1 MKYLIRSLSALL
13 AAVILLGA
21 VISAA
26 PCFAAGTTEKS
37 LLQYTSMNL
46 TFEKPED
53 EEYECEVKNNEAKY
67 LKVDAYNEGDHY
79 WLMVEG
85 KKPTGDSVGTEITVY
100 KEENGKKITVRCF
113 RVTVRPCHKVGMKK
127 VRINKGT
134 GRIIELENPYE
145 KEYVLKYN
153 AKKIKLTQYYGDG
166 DKVFYTLEG
175 LRYGITRVRAYLEG
189 TKELIGSFTV
199 IVWNYRASVKP
210 ESEKAETAY
219 NEHIDTLYLEGGTLD
234 IGECIEN
241 YRAGAVYTV
250 KAADKDLVGT
260 ESVDKTET
268 TPKAQLVYGKRTGST
283 VLTVWEKRGK
293 RKGKKIGTIAL
304 TVKRAKDSE
313 VFGSNMSLD
322 NDGIFY
328 ELFICPGESFDL
340 KNAVRKRY
348 IDNEATG
355 SSFARDEY
363 VFAVEA
369 EDSSVISADEN
380 GVCVCH
386 SLGIGKVTYTVTFAD
401 GSTVTRSGTFD
412 TISEEELYY

>member
-1 MKYLIRSLSALL
+1 MEYHIRSLSFISAVIALL
-13 AAVILLGA
+13 CAVTA
-21 VISAA
+21 IS
-26 PCFAAGTTEKS
+26 PCRAAGITEKS

-53 EEYECEVKNNEAKY
+53 EEYECEVENNEEKY
-67 LKVDAYNEGDHY
+67 IKVDAYNEGEYY

-85 KKPTGDSVGTEITVY
+85 KKPTGESGGTKITVY
-100 KEENGKKITVRCF
+100 KEENGKKLTVRSF
-113 RVTVRPCHKVGMKK
+113 RVTVLPCHKVRMEK

-134 GRIIELENPYE
+134 GRLIELDNPYDKDYE
-145 KEYVLKYN
+145 LRYN
-153 AKKIKLTQYYGDG
+153 SKKIKLTHYLGDG
-166 DKVFYTLEG
+166 DKVYYTLKG

-210 ESEKAETAY
+210 ESEKAEISY
-219 NEHIDTLYLEGGTLD
+219 NEHIDTRYLQGGTLD

-250 KAADKDLVGT
+250 KAADKGLVGT

-293 RKGKKIGTIAL
+293 RKEKKIGTIDL
-304 TVKRAKDSE
+304 TVIRAEDSE
-313 VFGSNMSLD
+313 VFGSNMELD

-340 KNAVRKRY
+340 KEAVRRRY

-355 SSFARDEY
+355 SGFARDEY
-363 VFAVEA
+363 TFTVKADDPA
-369 EDSSVISADEN
+369 VISADEN
-380 GVCVCH
+380 GVCTCH
-386 SLGIGKVTYTVTFAD
+386 SLGVGKVTYTVAFAD
-401 GSTVTRSGTFD
+401 GSSVTRSGTFD
-412 TISEEELYY
+412 TVPEDEFDY